1 MKSFQDKVNEQNEQ
15 IEKEISLQHN
25 LLKWGGVILL
35 VTGYIFRL
43 FIS

>member
-25 LLKWGGVILL
+25 LLKWGVILL

>member
-25 LLKWGGVILL
+25 LLKWGG
-35 VTGYIFRL
+35 
-43 FIS
+43 

>member
-1 MKSFQDKVNEQNEQ
+1 MKSFQDKVNEQNER
-15 IEKEISLQHN
+15 IEKEITLQHK
-25 LLKWGGVILL
+25 LLKWGVILL

>member
-1 MKSFQDKVNEQNEQ
+1 MKSFQDKVNEQ
-15 IEKEISLQHN
+15 IEKEISLQHK
-25 LLKWGGVILL
+25 LLKWGVILL